1 MPEIDANVDAQLHSL
16 LEHWPDPAVVV
27 DDKGQLVAVSQLAA
41 QVLSLDVLPEFGRSA
56 HATLCASARGFQH
69 EHNQCP
75 FHQQEAGSLLSTD
88 WHSSYW
94 CTQAGEN
101 ISVDIRQTLLKAP
114 FDGLA
119 VWSFVSNEARK
130 HNQAELQKFAAL
142 VELSP
147 APIAEF
153 DTCGQ
158 LLFANNALQNVMVD
172 VGFGDGGSSYA
183 FPPAMEVLCSE
194 ALQQPPEADGV
205 RVELALDDRFLVWHF
220 HRLEDAEMPEIS
232 SILGYA
238 FDVTEQKRAQAEL
251 EKSQS
256 DARRDFYAKMIHELR
271 TPLNAIMGFSD
282 LLIKRSADKLT
293 SREQNNLIAI
303 KNAGFQL
310 NELVSDTLDIS
321 KIEAGHMSL
330 ELSEFCLNDLCDAF
344 LPQIGALAKAK
355 KLAFECDIEAA
366 IYLQSD
372 RQKVRQILIN
382 LLSNAIKYTPRGQVT
397 LTVASHNGQLTI
409 SVADTGVGI
418 PEDQL
423 DKLFKSYQQIKEAS
437 NIGIQGTG
445 LGLALVEELVRM
457 LGGTIGVTSEYQKG
471 SVFTFALPLCRDGL
485 SAETPIH

>member
-172 VGFGDGGSSYA
+172 VGFGDGGSGMVLGREDIA
-183 FPPAMEVLCSE
+183 TCPPHFCSE
-194 ALQQPPEADGV
+194 LNKSFNQHRSLNRHVKTSCYSCSFQRLRRTKFFPN
-205 RVELALDDRFLVWHF
+205 RHQTRHF
-220 HRLEDAEMPEIS
+220 S
-232 SILGYA
+232 
-238 FDVTEQKRAQAEL
+238 
-251 EKSQS
+251 
-256 DARRDFYAKMIHELR
+256 
-271 TPLNAIMGFSD
+271 
-282 LLIKRSADKLT
+282 
-293 SREQNNLIAI
+293 
-303 KNAGFQL
+303 
-310 NELVSDTLDIS
+310 
-321 KIEAGHMSL
+321 
-330 ELSEFCLNDLCDAF
+330 FC
-344 LPQIGALAKAK
+344 
-355 KLAFECDIEAA
+355 
-366 IYLQSD
+366 
-372 RQKVRQILIN
+372 
-382 LLSNAIKYTPRGQVT
+382 
-397 LTVASHNGQLTI
+397 
-409 SVADTGVGI
+409 
-418 PEDQL
+418 
-423 DKLFKSYQQIKEAS
+423 
-437 NIGIQGTG
+437 
-445 LGLALVEELVRM
+445 
-457 LGGTIGVTSEYQKG
+457 
-471 SVFTFALPLCRDGL
+471 
-485 SAETPIH
+485 